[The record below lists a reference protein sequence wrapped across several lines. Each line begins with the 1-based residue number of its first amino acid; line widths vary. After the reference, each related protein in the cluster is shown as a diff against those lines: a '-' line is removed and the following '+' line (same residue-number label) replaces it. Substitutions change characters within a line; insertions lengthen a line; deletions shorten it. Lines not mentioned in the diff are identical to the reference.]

1 MRREFSATL
10 RFIHVSQNEKFAA
23 HLGAFLSG
31 NSIRFT
37 CAIQIIRMDG
47 MPFLDENAPRC
58 AANFSFW
65 LT

>member
-1 MRREFSATL
+1 MALPSDESACVVNSKRNVRNSRRDSKSECS
-10 RFIHVSQNEKFAA
+10 FIWLCSFM
-23 HLGAFLSG
+23 
-31 NSIRFT
+31 
-37 CAIQIIRMDG
+37 QIIRMDG